1 MVAPITQF
9 GVFLRDTLA
18 GHAVTY
24 EEYRNAVLIA
34 VVEAETYRRPALNLA
49 GQIDVWQALRQAGLE
64 VKENW
69 IRDAV
74 QNYEALGFFS
84 RVLRPI
90 RPPRIFLRVT
100 EEGRRAAERLA
111 GNAPG

>member
-1 MVAPITQF
+1 MKRTLSQDVPIM
-9 GVFLRDTLA
+9 
-18 GHAVTY
+18 TY

-49 GQIDVWQALRQAGLE
+49 GQIDVWQAVRQAGLE

-74 QNYEALGFFS
+74 QNYEALGFFC

-90 RPPRIFLRVT
+90 SPPRIFLSVT
-100 EEGRRAAERLA
+100 EEGRSAAALGRR
-111 GNAPG
+111 NAPG

>member
-1 MVAPITQF
+1 M
-9 GVFLRDTLA
+9 
-18 GHAVTY
+18 TY

-49 GQIDVWQALRQAGLE
+49 GQIDVWRAVREADLE

-74 QNYEALGFFS
+74 QNYEALGFFC

-90 RPPRIFLRVT
+90 SPPRVFLRVT
-100 EEGRRAAERLA
+100 EEGRSAAERLA

>member
-1 MVAPITQF
+1 M
-9 GVFLRDTLA
+9 
-18 GHAVTY
+18 TY

-34 VVEAETYRRPALNLA
+34 VVEAETYRRPALNLT
-49 GQIDVWQALRQAGLE
+49 GQIDVWRAVREADLE

-74 QNYEALGFFS
+74 QNYEALGFFC

-90 RPPRIFLRVT
+90 SPDHGRMGCRPAGRVRRVPRSD
-100 EEGRRAAERLA
+100 RRIA
-111 GNAPG
+111 